1 LGQVGG
7 VLRRVCSPLA
17 WLGVTLCVGSSALEA
32 KAAERAWCAPE
43 VETLSDGV
51 CFYGP
56 EKAAHAEHPVLVL
69 FLHSLVA
76 INSDWQWEQQRTLVS
91 AAERHGFSVLMP
103 RGRVGLGPRRAGD
116 VWAWPTSPAKQAE
129 VETELV
135 AEWLAARQQIE
146 ARNGRPFER
155 LLVFGF
161 SNGAYYASTLALR
174 NRLPADGYGVFA
186 GGSGGKFAS
195 VLGSRTTQRAPI
207 FIGYGT
213 KDPAWH
219 DMASLADTLKKL
231 GWRHQVK
238 TEPVGHLVTEAQ
250 LAAAMRFL
258 SAHGHSATDGA
269 K

>member
-1 LGQVGG
+1 M
-7 VLRRVCSPLA
+7 
-17 WLGVTLCVGSSALEA
+17 
-32 KAAERAWCAPE
+32 
-43 VETLSDGV
+43 
-51 CFYGP
+51 CFYGQ
-56 EKAAHAEHPVLVL
+56 ESATTAEHPTLVL

-76 INSDWQWEQQRTLVS
+76 VKSDWQWEQQRVLVS
-91 AAERHGFSVLMP
+91 AAQRHGFSVLMP
-103 RGRVGLGPRRAGD
+103 RGRVGLGPGRAGD

-129 VETELV
+129 VEDELI

-146 ARNGRPFER
+146 TRNGRPFER
-155 LLVFGF
+155 LLIFGF
-161 SNGAYYASTLALR
+161 SNGAYYTSTLALR

-195 VLGSRTTQRAPI
+195 VQGSRTTQRAPI

-213 KDPAWH
+213 KDPAWR
-219 DMASLADTLKKL
+219 DMASLADTLKRL

-238 TEPVGHLVTEAQ
+238 AEPVGHLVTEAQ

-258 SAHGHSATDGA
+258 STHGPSAM